1 MNRSTRRLPVNTQ
14 TRRGGLLNYTTFG
27 LLFAACALMGCDD
40 DGGDAVLDASVGGL
54 GGMTGAGGANM
65 GGGGAAPV
73 DASVDVFVGAPEC
86 SDGVDNDGDDLTD
99 FPDDPGCEDA
109 VDTSE
114 RESACANGVDDDEDG
129 ATDFPADPGCAS
141 YEDDDEFNEAP
152 PPECADGID
161 NDRNGAIDEQDPGC
175 VSAADPSEDNP
186 ETPPVCADRVDN
198 DEDGIVDFPLEPGCI
213 AAGDGDERDPAGP
226 PTCGNGADDDGDGHI
241 DYPHDPGCMGVGDQ
255 SEEDKPVSPDCAD
268 GQDNDL
274 DGRTD
279 YPDDD
284 GCSAASDGSE
294 KGSCGDTYSPPSL
307 SNDTTVTLDLSQGIF
322 TSSGSCGGEG
332 SPERVAMYRVT
343 QALEALEVTTVG
355 EGTRVPTNLYVRYGE
370 CLESAAEVACGR
382 EAQGVPIPGQ
392 TLRIDVPPLGEY
404 FIFVDGVAGAGGQ
417 VDLTVREVPLAQCLN
432 AADDDEDG
440 RVDYPADPGCDNPN
454 DRTEATPAVPP
465 VCGNDIDDDGDGEID
480 FPSDPGCTAAS
491 AGDETDVCGDGVRL
505 RRYHFGQREAIA
517 STDEEDGASN
527 VLEPSCAG
535 NNKSEVVFVYQNPY
549 VAQLEISTAHDETEA
564 NTVVYVRSACQ
575 NAASEL
581 ACGAGSRES
590 RRGVVSMS
598 EVPPG
603 TYYVIVD
610 TSIGIGGQFKLT
622 IESERDDPACTDM
635 VDNDGDGLV
644 DLEDSG
650 CIAPDDR
657 SERDPL
663 REPACANGDD
673 DDEDGLT
680 DFPLDPGCRA
690 RGDQDEA
697 DPATAPACSNG
708 ADDDGDGLVD
718 FAEDPGCAGAGDGEE
733 TDTLITPEC
742 SDGEDNDA
750 DGRVDFPTDPQC
762 NGPGDLSE
770 RR

>member
-1 MNRSTRRLPVNTQ
+1 MNPQ
-14 TRRGGLLNYTTFG
+14 TRSGRLFIRSILSVLLITCFG
-27 LLFAACALMGCDD
+27 LGCDD
-40 DGGDAVLDASVGGL
+40 EGGDIMDASIGVQGGTPGGGGVDMGGGDAS
-54 GGMTGAGGANM
+54 
-65 GGGGAAPV
+65 PV

-86 SDGVDNDGDDLTD
+86 SDGVDNDDDGLVD

-109 VDTSE
+109 VDTLE
-114 RESACANGVDDDEDG
+114 RESACANGIDDDEDG

-152 PPECADGID
+152 LPECADGID
-161 NDRNGAIDEQDPGC
+161 NDRNGSIDEQDPGC
-175 VSAADPSEDNP
+175 VSAADPSEENP
-186 ETPPVCADRVDN
+186 ETLPICADRIDN
-198 DEDGIVDFPLEPGCI
+198 DMDGIIDFPLEPGCI
-213 AAGDGDERDPAGP
+213 AAGDGDEQDPAGLP
-226 PTCGNGADDDGDGHI
+226 ACGNERDDDDDGLA
-241 DYPHDPGCMGVGDQ
+241 DYPEDPGCMGVGDQ
-255 SEEDKPVSPDCAD
+255 SEEDKPVSPDCSD

-284 GCSAASDGSE
+284 GCTAASDGSE
-294 KGSCGDTYSPPSL
+294 KGSCGDTYSPPTL
-307 SNDTTVTLDLSQGIF
+307 RNETTVTLDLSQGIF
-322 TSSGSCGGEG
+322 SSAGSCGGEG

-343 QALEALEVTTVG
+343 QPIEALEVSTVG
-355 EGTRVPTNLYVRYGE
+355 DGTRVPTNLYVRYGD
-370 CLESAAEVACGR
+370 CLASETEVACGT
-382 EAQGVPIPGQ
+382 EPPGIPIPGQ
-392 TLRIDVPPLGEY
+392 TLRMDVPALGEY

-417 VDLTVREVPLAQCLN
+417 VELTVREVPLAECLN

-440 RVDYPADPGCDNPN
+440 AIDYPADPGCTTPN
-454 DRTEATPAVPP
+454 DRSEDTPAVLPA
-465 VCGNDIDDDGDGEID
+465 CGNDVDDDGDSLVD
-480 FPSDPGCTAAS
+480 YPLDPGCTAAS
-491 AGDETDVCGDGVRL
+491 ANDETDVCGAGIRL
-505 RRYHFGQREAIA
+505 RRYHFGQREALG
-517 STDEEDGASN
+517 STDEQDGASN
-527 VLEPSCAG
+527 GLDPSCAG
-535 NNKSEVVFVYQNPY
+535 NGRTEVVFVYQNPY

-564 NTVVYVRSACQ
+564 NTVVHVRSACQ
-575 NAASEL
+575 NVNSEL

-610 TSIGIGGQFKLT
+610 TSIGIGGDFKLT
-622 IESERDDPACTDM
+622 IASERDDPACADM
-635 VDNDGDGLV
+635 VDNDEDGLV

-657 SERDPL
+657 SERDPF
-663 REPACANGDD
+663 REANCSNGDD

-680 DFPLDPGCRA
+680 DFPLDPGCQA
-690 RGDQDEA
+690 RGDQSED
-697 DPATAPACSNG
+697 DPDPLPSCANG
-708 ADDDGDGLVD
+708 VDDDGDGLVD
-718 FAEDPGCAGAGDGEE
+718 FAQDPGCAGAGDDEE
-733 TDTLITPEC
+733 TDTLIAPEC